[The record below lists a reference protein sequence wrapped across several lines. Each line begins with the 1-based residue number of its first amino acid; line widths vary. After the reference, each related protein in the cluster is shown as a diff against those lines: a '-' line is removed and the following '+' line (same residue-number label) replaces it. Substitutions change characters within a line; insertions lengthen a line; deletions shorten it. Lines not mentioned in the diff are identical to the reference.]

1 MGGSFLSLR
10 KVLVTGGAGYIGSSL
25 VPLLLRQGFSVT
37 VFDDLSYGDY
47 GIRKHLSKIDLIEG
61 DVGNLELLKKS
72 AIGSYAIIH
81 LAGTSGDPSCDLDP
95 KKCAKDNYE
104 STKNIVQICK
114 EFEISRLAFASS
126 CSVYGAQDGMVDE
139 DSKPNPLTLY
149 ARTKLDSESKV
160 LSLEGGCALRL
171 STLFGASGR
180 TRCDLVVNL
189 LTCHAFQN
197 GIVMLFGGDQWR
209 PLLDVKDAAKAF
221 FMAITLDKEKVNG
234 IFNVGSTIQ
243 NLKVKQIAYLLGE
256 EIKNVDINIHPVD
269 RDARSY
275 KVSFEKI
282 RKNWGYESEYSVL
295 DGIKEI
301 KACLENRSIENWKDP
316 IYSTRGRIL

>member
-1 MGGSFLSLR
+1 MR

-25 VPLLLRQGFSVT
+25 VPLLLKKGFSVT
-37 VFDDLSYGDY
+37 VLDDLSYGDY

-61 DVGNLELLKKS
+61 DVGDLELLKKS
-72 AIGSYAIIH
+72 AIGSDSVVH

-95 KKCAKDNYE
+95 KKCAQDNYE
-104 STKNIVQICK
+104 STKNIVKICK
-114 EFEISRLAFASS
+114 EFGISRLAFASS

-149 ARTKLDSESKV
+149 ARTKLDSEDDV

-197 GIVMLFGGDQWR
+197 GKVMLFGGDQWR
-209 PLLDVKDAAKAF
+209 PLLDVKDAARAF
-221 FMAITLDKEKVNG
+221 FMAITLDKNKVNG
-234 IFNVGSTIQ
+234 VFNVGSTDQ

-256 EIKNVDINIHPVD
+256 EIEGVDINIHPVD

-282 RKNWGYESEYSVL
+282 KKNWNYESRYSIS

-301 KACLENRSIENWKDP
+301 KRCLKDGSIKNWKDP